1 MEEYEEKLTP
11 EMMQEMNEHE
21 ENQKEDAVDENFIN
35 QSEFPSGYG
44 TPEPEPTYNQH
55 SFISAS
61 LKEPMPE
68 KVTYLEK
75 GELGIPAFTIRFMQD
90 MEDIAKY
97 YLDPIVN
104 KYFKDKQENRC
115 ADYFRQ
121 KIINVC
127 DSGMSNN
134 GFIHSM
140 NVTKKMDMQRSRV
153 NTIDNLKGGKKR

>member
-1 MEEYEEKLTP
+1 MEEFEEKITP
-11 EMMQEMNEHE
+11 EMMQEMIEQE
-21 ENQKEDAVDENFIN
+21 ENSKEDTADENFIA

-44 TPEPEPTYNQH
+44 TPEPEQTYNQH
-55 SFISAS
+55 QFISSALS
-61 LKEPMPE
+61 EKKPE
-68 KVTYLEK
+68 KVTYLER

-97 YLDPIVN
+97 YLDPII
-104 KYFKDKQENRC
+104 KRYFEKEIENRC
-115 ADYFRQ
+115 SDYFRQ

-140 NVTKKMDMQRSRV
+140 NVTKKMDMQRSRI
-153 NTIDNLKGGKKR
+153 NNIDNFKGGKKR